1 MSTEFSSIV
10 LPGSGLWPLSLAGLQ
25 PVAGEALRRLEGI
38 YWYPIYAW
46 WRRAGL
52 PPNKAIFATEGAFER
67 WLGTEPPRA
76 ADAGAARMREW
87 VLGRLEGLASGGV
100 KLLGA
105 PPVAVDPE
113 WAEKR
118 FAEEPECAA
127 DVLFHRRWAL
137 TVLETAVEMLRAEH
151 SAPAMAERFSLLLQF
166 LSYKNVGDEL
176 YEAAAARSGM
186 TAGALHGA
194 VAEFRKRHR
203 EILRMVIADTVT
215 DSAELEEELN
225 ELLAAAAR
233 DSGPNSSAPTKVVG
247 LSPDELFARG
257 MRSVELTTSGGWD
270 WVPPTIEE
278 AVRLF
283 PQYEIIEIV
292 ARGGMGVVYKARQAT
307 LDRMV
312 GIKLMP
318 LEVSANREFAARFTQ
333 EARTMAHLS
342 HPHIIAVYNFG
353 QTAEGHL
360 FFVME
365 FVEGANLHQLI
376 HGEGLAPERALAIL
390 DNVLDAL
397 DYAHGKGVVHRDIKP
412 ANVMVDIHGCAKV
425 ADFGLA
431 RLNQPGAAL
440 AGRTMTCVIM
450 GTPDYM
456 APEQSRDMKVDHR
469 ADIYSLGVM
478 LYEMLVRDVP
488 RGIFEPP
495 SRRVAVDAR
504 LDAVVIK
511 AMQQARDRRFQ
522 SSAEMRSALTA
533 IRTKRVPRTHA
544 APVPVPVLPVAVAK
558 PRSRGSLFIA
568 VGVGVAALLAAV
580 FWPKP
585 PPLGPT
591 DAEKAFA
598 ARGLAPRVAP
608 TPVPTPAVVSKPTP
622 PPEKSVVAVF
632 GDSRY
637 RFVAGALSWMEAKAA
652 AEALGGR
659 LATISS
665 REEDEFIRQTFG
677 PTLGPMGHFA
687 VLGGYRLTP
696 TAGWQWVG
704 DEPWG
709 YEEWPQ
715 GEPSHA
721 AAKAAD
727 MPVYLALSRLG
738 PANGG
743 GIGWNDKMQSESV
756 RADFAVRCRGF
767 IVESAPDA
775 LAVRDAAEKE
785 RWKDALAGAALPEG
799 WRLADGVLTH
809 PAAAVSTW
817 QPEARMRDGAMRVA
831 FEWTA
836 AIGVQLGIRNDGT
849 SMIRLTFTP
858 AAGIRIERYLVNDR
872 SAVLLV
878 PEVKLHPSPISKDT
892 VRIEVRAIGEV
903 VLISV
908 NDHVFA
914 VRDAEPKEGQ
924 AYLWIKKESVQTVS
938 KFELL
943 NLDPVKPVVAETK
956 PAPMPDVPAAPVPTP
971 TPTESDTAKW
981 LAGVDAQWQAAYQRD
996 IVAPFEKANADLRQ
1010 QYIAAL
1016 DKNVAAAS
1024 LATKLNEALVWRNEK
1039 VRVGTQAPH
1048 DAPNDPTAPA
1058 ALLQLRDT
1066 WRKNFGKVDQ
1076 DRLTRAKALQV
1087 RYDALLDQNQKALT
1101 QRQRL
1106 DEAQLLKTRRD
1117 EITRDW
1123 LKPALGGAAPVVAAP
1138 AALAVGKLKGR
1149 DALDYLLAG
1158 HWRVVVEELG
1168 KRVIITSP
1176 EKIPHGPFEITELLT
1191 PDKVEKD
1198 AKPLTDDDLAKLG
1211 PMRGLRKFELRGAPI
1226 TGAGLGFLATA
1237 DDLTDMV
1244 VDTLTLTDA
1253 VYSAIA
1259 GNRKVKRLTLRGG
1272 KDFTLARLAELPCIS
1287 ELQYLDV
1294 RAVGSFIPPAI
1305 LVKARNMQQ
1314 MFIERPAISADQLT
1328 ALASLPD
1335 LARLSFNNCQSLP
1348 ATGWKTL
1355 ERTKLEHLNFQ
1366 NSPLVGIDLSFIA
1379 AMRKLE
1385 SIEIDPADAPQ
1396 LARVTGAPALR
1407 SVALS
1412 PARPGT
1418 DAALT
1423 AIATAFPRLESLVI
1437 GRASQPFTAVGIRAL
1452 AKLSKLASV
1461 TFTSPKVTDEQLA
1474 AIAEF
1479 PAMETLRMGGA
1490 GITNEQVALLA
1501 KSKSL
1506 AVLFLNGTPLTAD
1519 AIEPLKTLRG
1529 LRELDIRDTEIPPA
1543 ATAELRKALP
1553 KCKIER

>member
-1 MSTEFSSIV
+1 M
-10 LPGSGLWPLSLAGLQ
+10 
-25 PVAGEALRRLEGI
+25 AGEALRRLEGI
-38 YWYPIYAW
+38 YWYPIYVW

-67 WLGTEPPRA
+67 WLGTEPPSA
-76 ADAGAARMREW
+76 EDAGSRRMREW
-87 VLGRLEGLASGGV
+87 VLGRIEGLASGGV

-105 PPVAVDPE
+105 PPVPVDPE

-118 FAEEPECAA
+118 FAEEPEGSA
-127 DVLFHRRWAL
+127 DVVFHRRWAL

-166 LSYKNVGDEL
+166 LSYKSAGDEL
-176 YEAAAARSGM
+176 YETASARSGM
-186 TAGALHGA
+186 TKGALHVA
-194 VAEFRKRHR
+194 VFEFRKRHR
-203 EILRMVIADTVT
+203 EILRMVIADTVA
-215 DSAELEEELN
+215 DSAELEAEMN
-225 ELLAAAAR
+225 ELLAAAGR
-233 DSGPNSSAPTKVVG
+233 DGEAASAPTKGVG

-257 MRSVELTTSGGWD
+257 MRSVELTTGGGLD

-318 LEVSANREFAARFTQ
+318 LEVSANREFAERFTQ

-342 HPHIIAVYNFG
+342 HPHIIAVHDFG

-376 HGEGLAPERALAIL
+376 HGDGLAPERALAIL

-412 ANVMVDIHGCAKV
+412 ANVMVDTHGCAKV

-440 AGRTMTCVIM
+440 AGRTMTGVIM

-456 APEQSRDMKVDHR
+456 APEQSRDMQVDHR

-495 SRRVAVDAR
+495 SKRSAVDAR

-522 SSAEMRSALTA
+522 SSAEMRGALTI

-544 APVPVPVLPVAVAK
+544 VPVPAAAPTKTVVVEK
-558 PRSRGSLFIA
+558 PRSKRNVFIA
-568 VGVGVAALLAAV
+568 AGVGVAALLVAAL
-580 FWPKP
+580 WPKP
-585 PPLGPT
+585 QPLGPSE
-591 DAEKAFA
+591 AERALA
-598 ARGLAPRVAP
+598 ARGMAPRIAPAPAP
-608 TPVPTPAVVSKPTP
+608 TPVSKPAP
-622 PPEKSVVAVF
+622 SPEKSDVAMF
-632 GDSRY
+632 GDARY
-637 RFVAGALSWMEAKAA
+637 QFVSGALTWMDAKTA
-652 AEALGGR
+652 AETMGGR
-659 LATISS
+659 LATVASKG
-665 REEDEFIRQTFG
+665 EDDFLRQAFG
-677 PTLGPMGHFA
+677 SMLVPAGHF
-687 VLGGYRLTP
+687 VMLGGYRLKV
-696 TAGWQWVG
+696 TADWQWLG

-709 YEEWPQ
+709 YEGWEQ
-715 GEPSHA
+715 GAPSHA
-721 AAKAAD
+721 GAKAAD
-727 MPVYLALSRLG
+727 MPVYLTLSRLSV
-738 PANGG
+738 AKGG
-743 GIGWNDKMQSESV
+743 GIGWSDKTQSEPA
-756 RADFAVRCRGF
+756 RTDLAAKCRGF
-767 IVESAPDA
+767 ILESAPDA
-775 LAVRDAAEKE
+775 LALREAAEKE
-785 RWKDALAGAALPEG
+785 RWKDALTGAVLPEG
-799 WRLADGVLTH
+799 WKLADGVLTH
-809 PAAAVSTW
+809 PASAVSTW

-831 FEWTA
+831 LEWTA
-836 AIGVQLGIRNDGT
+836 PINVQLGIRNDGN
-849 SMIRLTFTP
+849 SMIRVIFTP
-858 AAGIRIERYLVNDR
+858 AAGMRIERYLFNDR
-872 SAVLLV
+872 SSVLLM
-878 PEVKLHPSPISKDT
+878 PEVKLHSPLTAKDT
-892 VRIEVRAIGEV
+892 VRIEMRAVGEV

-924 AYLWIKKESVQTVS
+924 PYLWIKKESVQTIS

-943 NLDPVKPVVAETK
+943 NLDPAKPVVAETK
-956 PAPMPDVPAAPVPTP
+956 PAPMPEVPAVPVPTP
-971 TPTESDTAKW
+971 PTESDTAKW
-981 LAGVDAQWQAAYQRD
+981 IAGVDAQWQAAYQRD

-1010 QYIAAL
+1010 QYVVTL
-1016 DKNVAAAS
+1016 DKNIAAAS

-1039 VRVGTQAPH
+1039 VRVATQAPH
-1048 DAPNDPTAPA
+1048 DAPNDPAAPA
-1058 ALLQLRDT
+1058 ALIQLRDT
-1066 WRKNFGKVDQ
+1066 WRKNFGKLDQ
-1076 DRLTRAKALQV
+1076 ERLTRAKALQV

-1106 DEAQLLKTRRD
+1106 DEAQLIKTRRD
-1117 EITRDW
+1117 EVARDW
-1123 LKPALGGAAPVVAAP
+1123 LKPALGAAAPVVAASANP
-1138 AALAVGKLKGR
+1138 AGKLKGR
-1149 DALDYLLAG
+1149 DALDYLLAA
-1158 HWRVVVEELG
+1158 HWRVVVDEQG
-1168 KRVIITSP
+1168 KRVQITGP

-1191 PDKVEKD
+1191 PEKVEKD
-1198 AKPLTDDDLAKLG
+1198 AKPPTDDDLAKLA

-1226 TGAGLGFLATA
+1226 TGAGLGFLAGA
-1237 DDLTDMV
+1237 DELTDV
-1244 VDTLTLTDA
+1244 VLDCQTLTDA
-1253 VYSAIA
+1253 VYAAIA
-1259 GNRKVKRLTLRGG
+1259 GNRKVKKLTVRGG
-1272 KDFTLARLAELPCIS
+1272 KDFTLARLAELPCIP
-1287 ELQYLDV
+1287 ELQHLDV
-1294 RAVGSFIPPAI
+1294 RAVGAFIPAAI
-1305 LVKARNMQQ
+1305 LAKARNMQQ
-1314 MFIERPAISADQLT
+1314 IFIERPALSAEQLT
-1328 ALASLPD
+1328 ALASLPE
-1335 LARLSFNNCQSLP
+1335 LTKLTFNNCQSLP

-1355 ERTKLEHLNFQ
+1355 ERSKLEHLGFQ
-1366 NSPLVGIDLSFIA
+1366 NSPLVGIDLSFLA

-1396 LARVTGAPALR
+1396 LARVIGSPALR
-1407 SVALS
+1407 SVLLS
-1412 PARPGT
+1412 AMRPGT

-1423 AIATAFPRLESLVI
+1423 AIATAFPRIESLVL
-1437 GRASQPFTAVGIRAL
+1437 GRASQPFTAVGLRAL

-1461 TFTSPKVTDEQLA
+1461 TFAPQKVTDEQLA
-1474 AIAEF
+1474 AIAEL

-1519 AIEPLKTLRG
+1519 AIEQLKTLRG